1 MMRGLVVVSRPMKT
15 MLANLLIVAG
25 TLGGVSS
32 GAAQTKVSATA
43 SATAAVVSVATAG
56 PKIQFAET
64 EFDFGRVN
72 SGQMARHDFVF
83 TNTGTATLEIKDVR
97 PGCGCTTA
105 GTWDKQ
111 VEPGKTGI
119 IPLQFNSTG
128 FSGTVTKSAAVS
140 CNDPGQSNL
149 VLQIKASVWKP
160 IDVTPT
166 MAVFM
171 VSSEAQGNE
180 TKSVRIVSNLEEPIE
195 LSDLL
200 CTNSSFRAELKTVR
214 PGKEFELLITAVP
227 PYLENRIVTAVT
239 LKTSSPTNPTISV
252 SAYLNVQSPVTV
264 VPNHVM
270 LPQGPLTN
278 AMHPVLTI
286 QNSGTNVLVLTEPAV
301 NVPGAEAHLQETQ
314 PGRAFNLTVD
324 FPVGFQAKLG
334 QKVEVT
340 VKSNHPKFP
349 LIQVPVFQPQPPAAP
364 PAVAPAPATQKAST
378 PTPGTPAKTASTV
391 PGGN

>member
-1 MMRGLVVVSRPMKT
+1 MLVSRPMKT
-15 MLANLLIVAG
+15 MLLNLLILAG
-25 TLGGVSS
+25 ILGGFAS
-32 GAAQTKVSATA
+32 GTAQTKISATA
-43 SATAAVVSVATAG
+43 SSTATVVPAATAG
-56 PKIQFAET
+56 PRIHFAET
-64 EFDFGRVN
+64 IFDFGRID

-83 TNTGTATLEIKDVR
+83 TNTGTTTLEIKEVR

-128 FSGTVTKSAAVS
+128 FSGTVTKSATVS

-149 VLQIKASVWKP
+149 VLQIKSTVWKP
-160 IDVTPT
+160 IDVAPT

-171 VSSEAQGNE
+171 VSSEAQSNE
-180 TKSVRIVSNLEEPIE
+180 TRSVRIVSNLEEPIE

-227 PYLENRIVTAVT
+227 PFLENRVVTAVT

-278 AMHPVLTI
+278 VMHPVVTI
-286 QNSGTNVLVLTEPAV
+286 QNSGTNLLVLTEPVV
-301 NVPGAEAHLQETQ
+301 NVPGAEVHLQEMQ
-314 PGRAFNLTVD
+314 PGRVYNLTVD
-324 FPVGFQAKLG
+324 FPVGFQAKVG

-364 PAVAPAPATQKAST
+364 APPATQKAST
-378 PTPGTPAKTASTV
+378 PQGTPAKTASTA